1 MKKSEDNYRTIPFI
15 PVLNGALACFHRPS
29 KSGLSILQ
37 QQGCSVVITLQSQ
50 TELPHEIES
59 YCRQVGLRWVWVALQ
74 GANKKLLES
83 NNTAWLIRE
92 ALCSAH
98 DLLKS
103 GERILVHCAAGIH
116 RTGLFCYALLRISGY
131 DQERTLDTIKQ
142 IRQVTFDRCGKS
154 RFDLAE
160 HLALQVMDTGIQAE
174 IEEFKGMSKSK
185 SIENPLVFVKF
196 TQTHIGN
203 LRFDCV
209 ILSQNAE
216 EYVLGPSV
224 NLIISLDMVKTR
236 LGHEW
241 LLAKEAKYLPG
252 GVSKSFKKYESELSH
267 FLKEACKGSSRW
279 AGSQINS
286 DFSFIT
292 TFWPRLAQLVGD
304 LCTQTS
310 EIVNETIYQEIL
322 NYRESIKANV

>member
-1 MKKSEDNYRTIPFI
+1 MKKINEDYRAITFV
-15 PVLNGALACFHRPS
+15 PVLNGAIACLHRPT
-29 KSGLSILQ
+29 KSGLGILQ
-37 QQGCSVVITLQSQ
+37 QQGCTVVITLQSE
-50 TELPHEIES
+50 TELPREIKG
-59 YCRQVGLRWVWVALQ
+59 YCKQVGLRWIWVALQ

-98 DLLKS
+98 ELLKS
-103 GERILVHCAAGIH
+103 GERMLIHCAAGIH
-116 RTGLFCYALLRISGY
+116 RTGLFTYALLRICGY
-131 DQERTLDTIKQ
+131 DKERTLDNIRQ
-142 IRQVTFDRCGKS
+142 IRQVTFERCGKS

-160 HLALQVMDTGIQAE
+160 HLALQIMDTGIQAE
-174 IEEFKGMSKSK
+174 IEEFKGMSKTK
-185 SIENPLVFVKF
+185 SIENPLVFVNF

-224 NLIISLDMVKTR
+224 NIVINLDILKVR
-236 LGHEW
+236 LGQEW

-252 GVSKSFKKYESELSH
+252 GVSKSYKKYELELSQ
-267 FLKEACKGSSRW
+267 FLKETCKGSSRW

-286 DFSFIT
+286 DFSFIL
-292 TFWPRLAQLVGD
+292 TFWPSLVQVIGD
-304 LCTQTS
+304 VCTQTS
-310 EIVNETIYQEIL
+310 EIAFESIYQEIL
-322 NYRESIKANV
+322 NYRESVKA